1 MKRFIIIL
9 IMFDIVVI
17 TLSAY
22 YWRIYTAIF
31 FWVIL
36 FWNILQLYIQIQL
49 DDLEKKLE

>member
-1 MKRFIIIL
+1 MKRFILLLII
-9 IMFDIVVI
+9 FDIVVI

-22 YWRIYTAIF
+22 NWIIYTAIL

-49 DDLEKKLE
+49 DDLEKKLR